1 VTAPVTS
8 LPVDPTAHLDDQ
20 RHQALTYADG
30 QGWLAF
36 EHVTPGPR
44 ATRRY
49 VIEVNGRPR
58 LLPAD
63 AVLPYVT
70 ALADAHG
77 VGHLFPDREDTP
89 R

>member
-1 VTAPVTS
+1 MNADVT
-8 LPVDPTAHLDDQ
+8 LPVDPDAHLDDQ

-30 QGWLAF
+30 QQWLAF
-36 EHVTPGPR
+36 EHVTPGNR

-49 VIEVNGRPR
+49 VIEIAGRPR
-58 LLPAD
+58 LLRAD
-63 AVLPYVT
+63 DVLPYVT

-77 VGHLFPDREDTP
+77 AGHLFPDREDRP